1 MDGFES
7 VEAVAVLAA
16 TNRAEILDPA
26 LLRPGRFDRRVAVQ
40 PPDRLGRR
48 KILDVHTRSIP
59 LADSVN
65 LDALAASTPGMV
77 GADLANL
84 ANEAALL
91 AARRQHERV
100 ERADFAD
107 SLEKILLGAPR
118 GIVLSPMDRE
128 RTAYHEAGHA
138 LVGMLTPG
146 ADPVR
151 KVSIIPRGMALG
163 VTLAAPDDDQVSYTL
178 EDLLAKLKVAV
189 GGRVAEEIVYGT
201 ITTGAESDIQQLTIF
216 ARQMV
221 GRWGMSDAV
230 GLVAV
235 LPTDAHGPLL
245 PGVSETSEAT
255 QRLVDEEVRR
265 LIDDAHH
272 DVTDLVSSHREQ
284 LDSLAAA
291 LLRAETLDGID
302 AYRAAGMPMQAA
314 DPAAA

>member
-1 MDGFES
+1 
-7 VEAVAVLAA
+7 
-16 TNRAEILDPA
+16 
-26 LLRPGRFDRRVAVQ
+26 
-40 PPDRLGRR
+40 
-48 KILDVHTRSIP
+48 
-59 LADSVN
+59 
-65 LDALAASTPGMV
+65 MV

-91 AARRQHERV
+91 AARRGHERV
-100 ERADFAD
+100 ERIDFTD

-118 GIVLSPMDRE
+118 GIILSSADRE
-128 RTAYHEAGHA
+128 RTAYHESGHA

-189 GGRVAEEIVYGT
+189 AGRVAEEIVYGT
-201 ITTGAESDIQQLTIF
+201 VTTGAESDIQQLTAI

-221 GRWGMSDAV
+221 GRWGMSDAI

-235 LPTDAHGPLL
+235 LPGDGHSAFL
-245 PGVSETSEAT
+245 PGMSETSEAT
-255 QRLVDEEVRR
+255 QQLVDEEVRR
-265 LIDDAHH
+265 LIETAHQS
-272 DVTDLVSSHREQ
+272 VSDLLTTHREQ

-291 LLRAETLDGID
+291 LLQTETLDGID
-302 AYRAAGMPMQAA
+302 AYRAAGMPSRAAAA
-314 DPAAA
+314 DAA